1 GPASGAARRG
11 VSAAKPP
18 VSTHRNVRPACV
30 ARATRRSRVT
40 PGASST
46 IARRAPTMRLN
57 SADLPTFGRP
67 TIATT
72 GSSGATV
79 STRPAIPPSEPQ
91 LAEPSRVLAPAR
103 LHPHEQLG
111 KDTAPEQRLERLAR
125 VAADLAQPLSLAA
138 DHDGLVARPLD
149 QDGDGDHDQPLRR
162 PLLEALGDGRRAVRH
177 LVPGGEEDLLAD
189 QLLRE

>member
-1 GPASGAARRG
+1 AGGIAGRGWGGTGAGSVGASRG

-18 VSTHRNVRPACV
+18 VSTHRSVRPACV

-72 GSSGATV
+72 DSSGATV
-79 STRPAIPPSEPQ
+79 STRTAIPPSEPQ
-91 LAEPSRVLAPAR
+91 LAEPSRVLAPSR
-103 LHPHEQLG
+103 LHPNEH
-111 KDTAPEQRLERLAR
+111 LAN
-125 VAADLAQPLSLAA
+125 ATP
-138 DHDGLVARPLD
+138 P
-149 QDGDGDHDQPLRR
+149 QDPPH
-162 PLLEALGDGRRAVRH
+162 
-177 LVPGGEEDLLAD
+177 
-189 QLLRE
+189 